1 METRASTISKSRVD
15 IPLILIL
22 ILSAFLNI
30 WGIWE
35 NGNANAYYTA
45 AVTSM
50 LQSFHNFFYA
60 SFDPGGFVTIDKPP
74 VAFWVQSLFAAIFG
88 VHGWSVTLPMALAG
102 VGSVG
107 LIYLIVKP
115 TFGRNTARLAAL
127 LMAVTPVAIAVQR
140 SNNVDSL
147 LVFFL
152 LLSAW
157 MLLKGVKQNKAL
169 WIIAGFSMIGV
180 AFNVKMLQAYMILP
194 ALYVFYLL
202 AYKVNWKK
210 KLSVLAIGT
219 VLLAGISVSWAM
231 VVDSV
236 PASERPYE
244 GSSQTNSVME
254 LAFGYNGLNRLTG
267 QTSVVAPEETTTTQ
281 QGAPNTTGTADM
293 GDGGGMAGMNN
304 GQMTPP
310 TGGRGGNNGG
320 MFNTGTAGPLRLF
333 QSNLSGQASLLL
345 PFAIISLIALF
356 AGLRRNT
363 WRRPDHLDTVFWV
376 MWLLPVAGFFS
387 IAGFFHQYYL
397 IMLAP
402 PVAVLAA
409 AGFMAQWR
417 LYREGTG
424 WLSWLLPINVAV
436 TTAFQLFVIYPFN
449 ATIGSAWFYIIGIIG
464 LALTVGLILGKRS
477 SIFKTQKVYIASGA
491 MALLI
496 LTPLYWSS
504 FSVTNASGNVAI
516 PAGGP
521 ETAGGFG
528 GGGNRPNMM
537 GPGGTPNA
545 TAPTTGTGTGT
556 GTGTNDVNTTSPT
569 TTGTP
574 TAPTAPTATTER
586 TTNRG
591 GGGMEQSANE
601 KLLQYVTQN
610 NTGEKYLFAVS
621 NASSAAPYIIE
632 TGKAVMAMGGF
643 GGSDPILT
651 VDSLKTLISNG
662 EVKYFMINGMGG
674 RGGESNEVT
683 TWIKEHGTEVP
694 TEDWQDATST
704 ALQNS
709 ISGTTT
715 NTSNDSTTNASNG
728 MNRTNGGG
736 GGFGGMMSGTLY
748 EITPADIN

>member
-1 METRASTISKSRVD
+1 METRSSTVSRSRID

-30 WGIWE
+30 WKIWE

-50 LQSFHNFFYA
+50 LQNFHNFFYA

-74 VAFWVQSLFAAIFG
+74 VAFWVQTLFASIFG

-115 TFGRNTARLAAL
+115 TFGTGTARLAAL
-127 LMAVTPVAIAVQR
+127 MMAITPVAIAVQR

-152 LLSAW
+152 LLATW
-157 MLLKGVKQNKAL
+157 MLFKGVKQHKAV
-169 WIIAGFSMIGV
+169 WIIAGFSMVGI

-202 AYKVNWKK
+202 AYKVHWKK

-267 QTSVVAPEETTTTQ
+267 QTSVLAPEENNPSISPL
-281 QGAPNTTGTADM
+281 ATGNLT
-293 GDGGGMAGMNN
+293 GGGSDEMKGMNSS
-304 GQMTPP
+304 QIAPP
-310 TGGRGGNNGG
+310 TEGRNAGT
-320 MFNTGTAGPLRLF
+320 MFNIGDAGPLRLF
-333 QSNLSGQASLLL
+333 QSSLSGQSSLLL
-345 PFAIISLIALF
+345 PFAILSLIALF

-409 AGFMAQWR
+409 TGFMAQWR
-417 LYREGTG
+417 LYREERG
-424 WLSWLLPINVAV
+424 WLSWLLPINIAV
-436 TTAFQLFVIYPFN
+436 TTAFQLYVIYPFN
-449 ATIGSAWFYIIGIIG
+449 PTIGSSWFYIIAILGLGLTIG
-464 LALTVGLILGKRS
+464 LIVGKRRS
-477 SIFKTQKVYIASGA
+477 VFKNRKAYLASMAIAVL
-491 MALLI
+491 M

-504 FSVTNASGNVAI
+504 FSIVNATGNVAI

-521 ETAGGFG
+521 EAKESFGGFG
-528 GGGNRPNMM
+528 GNSPRI
-537 GPGGTPNA
+537 
-545 TAPTTGTGTGT
+545 TAP
-556 GTGTNDVNTTSPT
+556 DNTTT
-569 TTGTP
+569 ARTP
-574 TAPTAPTATTER
+574 
-586 TTNRG
+586 NRG
-591 GGGMEQSANE
+591 GMYQSANE
-601 KLLQYVTQN
+601 KLLQYVNQH

-621 NASSAAPYIIE
+621 NASTAAPYIIQ
-632 TGKAVMAMGGF
+632 TGKPVMAMGGF

-651 VDSLKTLISNG
+651 VDSLKALISKG
-662 EVKYFMINGMGG
+662 EIKYFMINGMGG
-674 RGGESNEVT
+674 RGGESNEVI
-683 TWIKEHGTEVP
+683 TWIKAHGTEVP
-694 TEDWQDATST
+694 TEDWQDTTST
-704 ALQNS
+704 VLQNS
-709 ISGTTT
+709 LSGAN
-715 NTSNDSTTNASNG
+715 NTKVPSSTMNNPLNG
-728 MNRTNGGG
+728 MNRTNNG

-748 EITPADIN
+748 EITPADINS

>member
-1 METRASTISKSRVD
+1 MEIRANTVSKLRID
-15 IPLILIL
+15 IPLIFIL

-30 WGIWE
+30 WKIWE

-74 VAFWVQSLFAAIFG
+74 IAFWVQTLFASIFG

-115 TFGRNTARLAAL
+115 TFGTSTARLAAL
-127 LMAVTPVAIAVQR
+127 MMAITPVAIAVQR

-147 LVFFL
+147 LVFCL
-152 LLSAW
+152 LLATW
-157 MLLKGVKQNKAL
+157 MLFKGVKQHKAL
-169 WIIAGFSMIGV
+169 WIIAGFSMVGI

-202 AYKVNWKK
+202 AYQVHWKK

-267 QTSVVAPEETTTTQ
+267 QTSVLAPANELNSSQ
-281 QGAPNTTGTADM
+281 IAP
-293 GDGGGMAGMNN
+293 
-304 GQMTPP
+304 PE
-310 TGGRGGNNGG
+310 GGR
-320 MFNTGTAGPLRLF
+320 NTGTMFNIGDAGPLRLF
-333 QSNLSGQASLLL
+333 QSSLSGQASLLL

-356 AGLRRNT
+356 AGLRRK
-363 WRRPDHLDTVFWV
+363 WRRPDHLETIFWV
-376 MWLLPVAGFFS
+376 IWLLPVAGFFS

-409 AGFMAQWR
+409 TGCMAQWK
-417 LYREGTG
+417 LYREERG
-424 WLSWLLPINVAV
+424 WLSWLLPINMAV
-436 TTAFQLFVIYPFN
+436 TTAFQLYVIYPFN
-449 ATIGSAWFYIIGIIG
+449 ETIGSSWFYIIGILG
-464 LALTVGLILGKRS
+464 LGLTIGLILGKRR
-477 SIFKTQKVYIASGA
+477 SIFKERKAYLASMA
-491 MALLI
+491 MAVLM
-496 LTPLYWSS
+496 LTPMYWSS
-504 FSVTNASGNVAI
+504 FSIVNATGNVAI

-521 ETAGGFG
+521 EAKERLGGFG
-528 GGGNRPNMM
+528 GDSARL
-537 GPGGTPNA
+537 
-545 TAPTTGTGTGT
+545 TAPGE
-556 GTGTNDVNTTSPT
+556 
-569 TTGTP
+569 TP
-574 TAPTAPTATTER
+574 PAR
-586 TTNRG
+586 TPNRG
-591 GGGMEQSANE
+591 GMYQSANE
-601 KLLQYVTQN
+601 KLLQYAMEH

-621 NASSAAPYIIE
+621 NASTAAPYIIQ
-632 TGKAVMAMGGF
+632 TGKPVMAMGGF

-651 VDSLKTLISNG
+651 IDSLQDLISKG
-662 EVKYFMINGMGG
+662 EIKYFMINGIGG
-674 RGGESNEVT
+674 RGGEASEVI
-683 TWIKEHGTEVP
+683 TWIKAHGTEVP
-694 TEDWQDATST
+694 TEEWQDTTST
-704 ALQNS
+704 VLQNS
-709 ISGTTT
+709 LSGAN
-715 NTSNDSTTNASNG
+715 NTKVTSSTMNSPLNG
-728 MNRTNGGG
+728 MNRTHNG

-748 EITPADIN
+748 EITPADINS

>member
-1 METRASTISKSRVD
+1 MEVRASSLSKSRSRID

-22 ILSAFLNI
+22 ILSAFLNV
-30 WGIWE
+30 WKIWE

-74 VAFWVQSLFAAIFG
+74 VAFWVQTLFASIFG

-115 TFGRNTARLAAL
+115 TFGVNTARLAAL
-127 LMAVTPVAIAVQR
+127 MMAVTPVAIAVQR

-152 LLSAW
+152 LLATW
-157 MLLKGVKQNKAL
+157 MLLKGVKQQKAL

-202 AYKVNWKK
+202 AYQVNWKQ

-231 VVDSV
+231 IVDSV

-244 GSSQTNSVME
+244 GSSLTNSVME

-267 QTSVVAPEETTTTQ
+267 QTSVLSPEENTAQVTAPPTTSNSNSQ
-281 QGAPNTTGTADM
+281 ITGMT
-293 GDGGGMAGMNN
+293 NS
-304 GQMTPP
+304 QMSPP
-310 TGGRGGNNGG
+310 TGNRNTGK
-320 MFNTGTAGPLRLF
+320 MFNIGDAGPLRLF
-333 QSNLSGQASLLL
+333 QSSLSGQASLLL
-345 PFAIISLIALF
+345 PFAIVSLIALF
-356 AGLRRNT
+356 AGVRRNT
-363 WRRPDHLDTVFWV
+363 WRRPEYLDSIFWV

-409 AGFMAQWR
+409 TGFMAQWR
-417 LYREGTG
+417 YYREGRG

-436 TTAFQLFVIYPFN
+436 TTAFQMYVIYPFN
-449 ATIGSAWFYIIGIIG
+449 ATIGSAWFYIIGGVGLVLTIG
-464 LALTVGLILGKRS
+464 LLIGKKD
-477 SIFKTQKVYIASGA
+477 SILQANKLYLASGA
-491 MALLI
+491 IILLM

-504 FSVTNASGNVAI
+504 FSIVNASGNVAI

-521 ETAGGFG
+521 EVKEGFGRFGGNPPNMIGAGGS
-528 GGGNRPNMM
+528 NASIRPANPDTTM
-537 GPGGTPNA
+537 TPTENTLPSENTN
-545 TAPTTGTGTGT
+545 TAPAR
-556 GTGTNDVNTTSPT
+556 
-569 TTGTP
+569 TP
-574 TAPTAPTATTER
+574 
-586 TTNRG
+586 NRG
-591 GGGMEQSANE
+591 GMYQTANE
-601 KLLQYVTQN
+601 KLLQYVTQH

-621 NASSAAPYIIE
+621 NASSAAPYIIQ
-632 TGKAVMAMGGF
+632 TGKPVMAMGGF

-651 VDSLKTLISNG
+651 VDSLKALISKG
-662 EVKYFMINGMGG
+662 EIKYFMINGIGG
-674 RGGESNEVT
+674 RGGESNEII
-683 TWIKEHGTEVP
+683 TWIKEHGTEIP
-694 TEDWQDATST
+694 TEEWQDTTST
-704 ALQNS
+704 VLQNS
-709 ISGTTT
+709 LSGA
-715 NTSNDSTTNASNG
+715 NNAKVPTATMNSPMNG
-728 MNRTNGGG
+728 MNRTNNSS
-736 GGFGGMMSGTLY
+736 GFGGMMSGSLY
-748 EITPADIN
+748 EITPADLN

>member
-1 METRASTISKSRVD
+1 MIDDWGGTPMEVRANTISTRSRSRID

-22 ILSAFLNI
+22 ILSAFLNV
-30 WGIWE
+30 WKIWE

-50 LQSFHNFFYA
+50 LQSFHNFFYV

-74 VAFWVQSLFAAIFG
+74 VAFWVQTLFASIFG

-115 TFGRNTARLAAL
+115 TFGANTARLAAL
-127 LMAVTPVAIAVQR
+127 IMAITPVAIAVQR

-152 LLSAW
+152 LLSTW
-157 MLLKGVKQNKAL
+157 MLLKGVRQQKAW
-169 WIIAGFSMIGV
+169 WIIAGFSMVGV

-194 ALYVFYLL
+194 ALYVFYLF
-202 AYKVNWKK
+202 AYKVNWKQ
-210 KLSVLAIGT
+210 KLSVLALGT
-219 VLLAGISVSWAM
+219 ILLAGISVSWAM
-231 VVDSV
+231 IVDSV

-267 QTSVVAPEETTTTQ
+267 QTSVLSPEDNTAQSTTPSTTINSNNQ
-281 QGAPNTTGTADM
+281 SK
-293 GDGGGMAGMNN
+293 GMTNS
-304 GQMTPP
+304 QMSPP
-310 TGGRGGNNGG
+310 TGSRNTGK
-320 MFNTGTAGPLRLF
+320 MFNIGDAGPLRLF

-345 PFAIISLIALF
+345 PFAILSLIALF
-356 AGLRRNT
+356 AGIRRNT
-363 WRRPDHLDTVFWV
+363 WRRPEYLETLFWV

-409 AGFMAQWR
+409 TGFMAQWR
-417 LYREGTG
+417 CYREGRG
-424 WLSWLLPINVAV
+424 WLSWLLPITVAV
-436 TTAFQLFVIYPFN
+436 TTAFQMYVIYPFN
-449 ATIGSAWFYIIGIIG
+449 ETIGSAWFYIVGGVGLVLTIG
-464 LALTVGLILGKRS
+464 LLIGKKDS
-477 SIFKTQKVYIASGA
+477 TFQATKLYLASGA
-491 MALLI
+491 IILLM

-504 FSVTNASGNVAI
+504 FSIVNASGNVAI

-521 ETAGGFG
+521 EAKEGLGRFG
-528 GGGNRPNMM
+528 GN
-537 GPGGTPNA
+537 
-545 TAPTTGTGTGT
+545 APTMIGEGGSTASFRP
-556 GTGTNDVNTTSPT
+556 TNSTNTTMIPT
-569 TTGTP
+569 GNTVSSESTSTTP
-574 TAPTAPTATTER
+574 ARMP
-586 TTNRG
+586 NRG
-591 GGGMEQSANE
+591 GMYQTANE
-601 KLLQYVTQN
+601 KLLQYVTQH

-621 NASSAAPYIIE
+621 NASSAAPYIIQ
-632 TGKAVMAMGGF
+632 TGKPVMAMGGF

-651 VDSLKTLISNG
+651 VDSLKALISKG
-662 EVKYFMINGMGG
+662 EIKYFMINGIGG

-683 TWIKEHGTEVP
+683 TWIKEHGTEIP
-694 TEDWQDATST
+694 TEDWQDTTST
-704 ALQNS
+704 VLQNS
-709 ISGTTT
+709 LSGA
-715 NTSNDSTTNASNG
+715 NNAKVPSATMNSAING
-728 MNRTNGGG
+728 MNRTTNG

>member
-1 METRASTISKSRVD
+1 MEASASTIPTRSKSRSRID

-22 ILSAFLNI
+22 ILSAFLNV
-30 WGIWE
+30 WKIWE

-74 VAFWVQSLFAAIFG
+74 VAFWVQTLFASIFG

-115 TFGRNTARLAAL
+115 TFGANTARLAAL
-127 LMAVTPVAIAVQR
+127 MMAITPVAIAVQR

-152 LLSAW
+152 LLSTW
-157 MLLKGVKQNKAL
+157 MLLKGVRQQKAW
-169 WIIAGFSMIGV
+169 WIIAGFSMVGV

-202 AYKVNWKK
+202 AYKVRWKQ
-210 KLSVLAIGT
+210 KLSVLALGT

-231 VVDSV
+231 IVDSV

-267 QTSVVAPEETTTTQ
+267 QTSVLAPEDNTTQ
-281 QGAPNTTGTADM
+281 AITPSATSNNDQIK
-293 GDGGGMAGMNN
+293 GMTNS
-304 GQMTPP
+304 QMSPP
-310 TGGRGGNNGG
+310 TGGR
-320 MFNTGTAGPLRLF
+320 NTGTMFNIGDAGPLRLF

-345 PFAIISLIALF
+345 PFAILSLIALF
-356 AGLRRNT
+356 AGVRRNT
-363 WRRPDHLDTVFWV
+363 WRRPEYLETLFWV

-409 AGFMAQWR
+409 TGFMAQWR
-417 LYREGTG
+417 CYREGRG
-424 WLSWLLPINVAV
+424 WLSWLLPITVAI
-436 TTAFQLFVIYPFN
+436 TTAFQMYVIYPFN
-449 ATIGSAWFYIIGIIG
+449 TTIGSAWFYIIGAVGLVLTIG
-464 LALTVGLILGKRS
+464 LLMGKKG
-477 SIFKTQKVYIASGA
+477 SIFQANKLYLASGA
-491 MALLI
+491 IILLM

-504 FSVTNASGNVAI
+504 FSIVNASGNVAI

-521 ETAGGFG
+521 EAKEGFG
-528 GGGNRPNMM
+528 RFGGNPPTMTGEGGSTASFRPTNSTDTTMIPT
-537 GPGGTPNA
+537 GNTPSSES
-545 TAPTTGTGTGT
+545 
-556 GTGTNDVNTTSPT
+556 TST
-569 TTGTP
+569 TP
-574 TAPTAPTATTER
+574 TRMP
-586 TTNRG
+586 NRG
-591 GGGMEQSANE
+591 GMYQTANE
-601 KLLQYVTQN
+601 KLLQYVTQH

-621 NASSAAPYIIE
+621 NASSAAPYIIQ
-632 TGKAVMAMGGF
+632 TGQPVMAMGGF

-651 VDSLKTLISNG
+651 VDSLKALISKG
-662 EVKYFMINGMGG
+662 EIKYFMINGIGG

-683 TWIKEHGTEVP
+683 TWIKEHGTEIP
-694 TEDWQDATST
+694 TEDWQDTTST
-704 ALQNS
+704 VLQNS
-709 ISGTTT
+709 LSGANNAKVPSATT
-715 NTSNDSTTNASNG
+715 NSPING
-728 MNRTNGGG
+728 MNRTNNG